1 MANIEQYGMGEAY
14 SNVSGSDSLSGVG
27 AICVGKTPVYGV
39 PATYLALKATKKGR
53 EKIQNNRLICEAR
66 KSDKSSV
73 PSESVVSTPSSD
85 TTTPS
90 SPTKKTL
97 NETQG
102 GEKSKTGLYIGI
114 GVFVVLAITT
124 IVIIRRRK
132 K

>member
-14 SNVSGSDSLSGVG
+14 SNVSGSDSLSGFG
-27 AICVGKTPVYGV
+27 TICVGRTPVYTA
-39 PATYLALKATKKGR
+39 PAVYAGFKATKKGR

-66 KSDKSSV
+66 KSDKSGV
-73 PSESVVSTPSSD
+73 PSESVAPTPSSD

-90 SPTKKTL
+90 SPNKKTL
-97 NETQG
+97 NENQG

>member
-14 SNVSGSDSLSGVG
+14 SNVSGSDSLSGFG
-27 AICVGKTPVYGV
+27 AICVGKTPVYTV
-39 PATYLALKATKKGR
+39 PAVYAGFKATKKGK

-97 NETQG
+97 NENQG

-114 GVFVVLAITT
+114 GVFVVLAT

>member
-1 MANIEQYGMGEAY
+1 MGFNIEQYGIEEAY

-27 AICVGKTPVYGV
+27 AVCVGKTPVYGI

-66 KSDKSSV
+66 KSDKSSI
-73 PSESVVSTPSSD
+73 PSEPVISTPSSD
-85 TTTPS
+85 TS
-90 SPTKKTL
+90 STKRTL
-97 NETQG
+97 SETQG
-102 GEKSKTGLYIGI
+102 AEKSKTGLYIGI
-114 GVFVVLAITT
+114 GVFAVLAITT